1 MTALSVS
8 SSSKNQGK
16 FGLEKSVSG
25 DVTLLTMHGTLDQG
39 FAGRAT
45 AAALT
50 TRKVVVSMRD
60 IRRFAS
66 WGMSE
71 WMDFLRGSAERDLYL
86 IECSTYAA
94 TQINLVTGLAGHA
107 KLVSLYVPFRC
118 TQCGNEADSL
128 VLATRDREA
137 LRNLSTTTTVCA
149 KCNGQASLEEHPASA
164 LVAIAEL
171 PPFDVEDDVAAFL
184 RKEFGYDLPTDVTR
198 LRARRKVREPYTY
211 VRLSG
216 ALATVPGTLANTLQ
230 GTVVIDL
237 AQASIDP
244 DQSAAW
250 SSFVQAL
257 ALKGSSVQLMRCPV
271 GFLDAG
277 VTLDDLR
284 NKLKI
289 RTFQLDYVCH
299 ACQLIGPQTVDVAD
313 QLESLVQGLAPPFRC
328 TSCRAPL
335 LANIS
340 SSLDQRLRLLPA
352 QPRDAELD
360 AFLAKAQ
367 VEPSEKLDDALAP
380 IRPTAAPKQRR
391 WPYVAGLAALA
402 AAVVL
407 GVWIEK
413 SSHSDE
419 QAPVIVLPTINPT
432 PAPVPP
438 VFVRPDWILSDVP
451 SSAYCHDLI
460 NRIMCVGVSSYHA
473 SRDEAVAEANDAA
486 LEEMVS
492 AIGLKIS
499 QPFFKDQILPTY
511 STGRAKQLAVL
522 QSADV
527 DRTTPQYI
535 AANAVVTQSRR
546 RVVQLLEATGG
557 AAAPT
562 QRTDWYWEEY
572 AKKDAKG
579 TEQLAFVRYDITL
592 DAVRSL
598 VDKYSVITTVGDA
611 QVMTV
616 FPGLGWEYKVEGGAV
631 VVKPGKALT
640 AQGVSE
646 MSIIQTAGDQKIID
660 GPTLGHHAKEAAKA
674 VTFTRPDAKV
684 SDSDAKTEAPKPQ

>member
-8 SSSKNQGK
+8 SSKNQQ
-16 FGLEKSVSG
+16 FGLEKNVSG

-45 AAALT
+45 AAALA

-71 WMDFLRGSAERDLYL
+71 WMDFLRGSADRDLYL

-94 TQINLVTGLAGHA
+94 TQINLVTGLSGHA

-118 TQCGNEADSL
+118 SQCGTEIDSL
-128 VLATRDREA
+128 VLATGDREA
-137 LRNLSTTTTVCA
+137 LRHISTTTSVCA
-149 KCNGQASLEEHPASA
+149 KCGGQCSLEEHPASA

-184 RKEFGYDLPTDVTR
+184 RKGFGYELPTDVTR
-198 LRARRKVREPYTY
+198 LRARRKVRDPYTY

-230 GTVVIDL
+230 GTVVVDL

-250 SSFVQAL
+250 SSFIQAL
-257 ALKGSSVQLMRCPV
+257 ALKGSSVQLMHCPV
-271 GFLDAG
+271 GFLEAG
-277 VTLDDLR
+277 VTLEDLR

-289 RTFQLDYVCH
+289 RSFQLDYVCH

-313 QLESLVQGLAPPFRC
+313 QLESLVQGIAPPFRC

-335 LANIS
+335 VANIS
-340 SSLDQRLRLLPA
+340 PSLDQRLRLLPA

-367 VEPSEKLDDALAP
+367 LEPVEKLEDALAP
-380 IRPTAAPKQRR
+380 IRPTAGPNRRR
-391 WPYVAGLAALA
+391 WPYVAGLGALA
-402 AAVVL
+402 AAVVF
-407 GVWIEK
+407 GVWLEK
-413 SSHSDE
+413 SSHSD
-419 QAPVIVLPTINPT
+419 QPMPVVVQPPINPT
-432 PAPVPP
+432 PAPAPP
-438 VFVRPDWILSDVP
+438 AFVRPDWILSDVP

-492 AIGLKIS
+492 AIGLKVT
-499 QPFFKDQILPTY
+499 QPFFKDQILPAY
-511 STGRAKQLAVL
+511 SAGRAKQLAAL

-527 DRTTPQYI
+527 DRTTPQYS
-535 AANAVVTQSRR
+535 AANAAVIEARR
-546 RVVQLLEATGG
+546 RVVKLLEATGG

-598 VDKYSVITTVGDA
+598 VDKYSAITAVGDST
-611 QVMTV
+611 VMTV
-616 FPGLGWEYKVEGGAV
+616 FPGLGWEYKVDGGAV
-631 VVKPGKALT
+631 VVKAGKAFT
-640 AQGVSE
+640 AQGASQL
-646 MSIIQTAGDQKIID
+646 SIIQMAGVQKIVD
-660 GPTLGHHAKEAAKA
+660 GPALGHHAKEADNA
-674 VTFTRPDAKV
+674 VTFKRPDDKV
-684 SDSDAKTEAPKPQ
+684 SDAKPPTP